1 MFIVYKR
8 QNGIDYAR
16 VCVSRWKNG
25 TSRQQT
31 VHNLGRVIDRERS
44 IYKNRERGI
53 FTYDLASDSFG
64 IPEDDFV
71 LNGTNISRKEK
82 LIVNFG
88 DAWFIDQFIKKEGLD
103 PIIQPIDCDNPDS
116 LFSMILYYVLES
128 AGNSHAQDWYENSY
142 ARFLYPRA
150 DLASQR
156 VSELLQQIGSE
167 ENWRRFFKA
176 YILWLDHLGIDYRR
190 IIIDSTGLPN
200 SIHFPLT
207 AVSSHNG
214 KISNEVRLI
223 FVVEE
228 EIGLPVFMRYVQGSI
243 IDISTLVQTLRE
255 LEKYAVEPD
264 LALVDAGYYSEKN
277 VNYLKDNG
285 VEFVCR
291 VQSNRITYK
300 KAIEENRPLLERP
313 ENLVQYNNRL
323 LYIKKSYAEISSK
336 YKGWI
341 YVCKD
346 IAREAIEEDKLLN
359 RNDLGQLSKEEIYD
373 ELAVDGIFVMVSTN
387 ELSKEEILPVY
398 YTRQEVEQ
406 TFDVAK
412 NDASLLPLRIQSEEN
427 LRGHLLLVF
436 IATAIRKL
444 IEKTLNDPST
454 KGMPKKGRK
463 LNTGS
468 LLQNLGYQHAKVFA
482 DEIIPQEAN
491 SKANLGYR
499 VFGIESPL
507 SISLGN
513 PSGKKIGNYSLSNIW
528 VKDSFGIPQPVSATV
543 TSTHPFFKVWLI
555 RIIPPRFVNL
565 IAFEIRLFHTIS
577 TSFGSPV
584 TTA

>member
-513 PSGKKIGNYSLSNIW
+513 PSGKKIGNYSLIY
-528 VKDSFGIPQPVSATV
+528 
-543 TSTHPFFKVWLI
+543 LY
-555 RIIPPRFVNL
+555 L
-565 IAFEIRLFHTIS
+565 IALDFPMSDKPMSENPIS
-577 TSFGSPV
+577 DNPTPEVMQYSKLSNPP
-584 TTA
+584 AL

>member
-513 PSGKKIGNYSLSNIW
+513 PSGKKIGNYSLFHI
-528 VKDSFGIPQPVSATV
+528 KKYADIGREQKSAY
-543 TSTHPFFKVWLI
+543 F
-555 RIIPPRFVNL
+555 
-565 IAFEIRLFHTIS
+565 
-577 TSFGSPV
+577 
-584 TTA
+584 

>member
-513 PSGKKIGNYSLSNIW
+513 PSGKKIGNYSLVFYFWFNFLRIF
-528 VKDSFGIPQPVSATV
+528 SFPLESDLQGGEKNGIN
-543 TSTHPFFKVWLI
+543 FY
-555 RIIPPRFVNL
+555 R
-565 IAFEIRLFHTIS
+565 
-577 TSFGSPV
+577 
-584 TTA
+584 

>member
-387 ELSKEEILPVY
+387 ELSKEEILPIY

-513 PSGKKIGNYSLSNIW
+513 PSGKKIGNYSLFVSLA
-528 VKDSFGIPQPVSATV
+528 FPQSASLCTGV
-543 TSTHPFFKVWLI
+543 
-555 RIIPPRFVNL
+555 
-565 IAFEIRLFHTIS
+565 
-577 TSFGSPV
+577 
-584 TTA
+584 

>member
-387 ELSKEEILPVY
+387 ELSKEEILPIY

-513 PSGKKIGNYSLSNIW
+513 PSGKKIGNYRLSYPGH
-528 VKDSFGIPQPVSATV
+528 FLPQCGQRPAA
-543 TSTHPFFKVWLI
+543 L
-555 RIIPPRFVNL
+555 L
-565 IAFEIRLFHTIS
+565 
-577 TSFGSPV
+577 
-584 TTA
+584 

>member
-412 NDASLLPLRIQSEEN
+412 KRHRHFLWVDQVLPPS
-427 LRGHLLLVF
+427 HFSF
-436 IATAIRKL
+436 I
-444 IEKTLNDPST
+444 
-454 KGMPKKGRK
+454 
-463 LNTGS
+463 
-468 LLQNLGYQHAKVFA
+468 V
-482 DEIIPQEAN
+482 
-491 SKANLGYR
+491 
-499 VFGIESPL
+499 PL
-507 SISLGN
+507 
-513 PSGKKIGNYSLSNIW
+513 
-528 VKDSFGIPQPVSATV
+528 
-543 TSTHPFFKVWLI
+543 
-555 RIIPPRFVNL
+555 
-565 IAFEIRLFHTIS
+565 
-577 TSFGSPV
+577 
-584 TTA
+584 

>member
-513 PSGKKIGNYSLSNIW
+513 PSGKKIGNYRLFVPSPTASCLIESAREALSLCGMVRYSPASREAGSARAT
-528 VKDSFGIPQPVSATV
+528 VATGETPPSAT
-543 TSTHPFFKVWLI
+543 I
-555 RIIPPRFVNL
+555 C
-565 IAFEIRLFHTIS
+565 A
-577 TSFGSPV
+577 
-584 TTA
+584 AC

>member
-513 PSGKKIGNYSLSNIW
+513 PSGKKIGNY
-528 VKDSFGIPQPVSATV
+528 
-543 TSTHPFFKVWLI
+543 
-555 RIIPPRFVNL
+555 
-565 IAFEIRLFHTIS
+565 RLQKIS
-577 TSFGSPV
+577 
-584 TTA
+584 

>member
-513 PSGKKIGNYSLSNIW
+513 PSGKKIGNYSLFVSLA
-528 VKDSFGIPQPVSATV
+528 FPQSASLCTGV
-543 TSTHPFFKVWLI
+543 
-555 RIIPPRFVNL
+555 
-565 IAFEIRLFHTIS
+565 
-577 TSFGSPV
+577 
-584 TTA
+584 

>member
-513 PSGKKIGNYSLSNIW
+513 PSGKKIGNYSLLHERHRFKKSGPP
-528 VKDSFGIPQPVSATV
+528 VRSARKRTKRKCGRQTAFGRTGQPELSSSGICQTD
-543 TSTHPFFKVWLI
+543 HRQGEWY
-555 RIIPPRFVNL
+555 
-565 IAFEIRLFHTIS
+565 
-577 TSFGSPV
+577 GS
-584 TTA
+584 